1 MTSLIL
7 IYRFI
12 MVILVLFCLA
22 SVWSN
27 ILTFNIA
34 ALCMNPNNSTDDDF
48 TPLNSSQPFKPRPS
62 LFTPRQRTYLTSA
75 VAAAALIANF
85 PLVSIVNQF
94 GIRTVF
100 TLLGLFSA
108 FSTCLLPTAT
118 RLGFSYLLG
127 ARILQG
133 RSSSKKKVINCTGV
147 LFLDMRSS
155 V

>member
-1 MTSLIL
+1 
-7 IYRFI
+7 

-27 ILTFNIA
+27 ILAYNFA
-34 ALCMNPNNSTDDDF
+34 VLCMHPSNFTDDDF
-48 TPLNSSQPFKPRPS
+48 ENGSLNTTKISPS
-62 LFTPRQRTYLTSA
+62 PFTPRQRTYLTSA

-100 TLLGLFSA
+100 TLLGLLSA
-108 FSTCLLPTAT
+108 VATCLLPTAT
-118 RLGFSYLLG
+118 ELGFTYLLG

-133 RSSSKKKVINCTGV
+133 NILV
-147 LFLDMRSS
+147 
-155 V
+155 